1 LLLRNYLDTDESH
14 ELSASFA
21 EKRKPDASKFGK

>member
-1 LLLRNYLDTDESH
+1 LLRPYLDTDESH

-21 EKRKPDASKFGK
+21 GKRKPDTSKFGK